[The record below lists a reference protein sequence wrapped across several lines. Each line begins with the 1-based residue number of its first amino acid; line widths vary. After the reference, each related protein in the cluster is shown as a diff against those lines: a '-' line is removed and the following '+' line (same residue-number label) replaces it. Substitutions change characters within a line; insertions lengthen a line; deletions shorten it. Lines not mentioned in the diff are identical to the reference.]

1 MKYIA
6 VIDLRKA
13 KRFDLDVQEA
23 LVIEYLFQFFKSG
36 NMKRKRFEE
45 EPYYRITYDKILE
58 DLFILNIQKQ
68 RLALVLKSLKD
79 KKMIETKLYLG
90 NQLYITFSNSP
101 YLHFEWEPIIK
112 SSLNK
117 K

>member
-1 MKYIA
+1 MKYFA

-36 NMKRKRFEE
+36 NMKKKRFEE
-45 EPYYRITYDKILE
+45 GPYYMITYDKILE